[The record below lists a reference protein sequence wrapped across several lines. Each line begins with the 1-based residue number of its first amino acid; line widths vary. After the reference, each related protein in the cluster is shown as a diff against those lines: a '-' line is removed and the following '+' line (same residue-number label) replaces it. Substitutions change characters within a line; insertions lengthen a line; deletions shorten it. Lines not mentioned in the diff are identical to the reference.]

1 MTRRVFRPARHD
13 YGEGIGTRLR
23 DRSRG
28 DRGSGSPRLG
38 WAIVGTGGI
47 SRTTV
52 GDLHLTENL
61 DLVAVASRTIEKA
74 SEFAAEFEV
83 PRAYGDYDALLQDDE
98 VDVVYIGTPIGTH
111 ATIARQALLAGKHVL
126 VEKAFTAT
134 AREAR
139 GLARLAAKQGRFLM
153 EAMWMRFNPAF
164 VRMLGEVEDGAIG
177 ELRCVQAG
185 FGFPAPPEWN
195 HWRPDLGG
203 GALLDMGVYPLTLA
217 HVLLGVPD
225 GIEATGEVRDDG
237 LDLTASVYLR
247 YDDGRFATA
256 LTSLRGFVGAGA
268 TIGGST
274 GYVSYDE
281 PFLSA
286 GSFHIESPPFG
297 TPRTVTEE
305 LEGNGYVPMFRAVGE
320 AVADGLLEHPLR
332 PLRDTI
338 AVLDTV
344 DEVRAQLLGQG

>member
-1 MTRRVFRPARHD
+1 V
-13 YGEGIGTRLR
+13 
-23 DRSRG
+23 SR
-28 DRGSGSPRLG
+28 RLG

-47 SRTTV
+47 SRTTA

-61 DLVAVASRTIEKA
+61 DLVAVASRTIENA

-83 PRAYGDYDALLQDDE
+83 PRAYGDFHALLDDRDI
-98 VDVVYIGTPIGTH
+98 DVVYIGTPIGTH
-111 ATIARQALLAGKHVL
+111 AALAREALLAGKHVL
-126 VEKAFTAT
+126 VEKAFTTT

-139 GLARLAAKQGRFLM
+139 ALARLAAKQGRFLM
-153 EAMWMRFNPAF
+153 EGMWMRFNPAF
-164 VRMLGEVEDGAIG
+164 VRMLEEIEDGAIG
-177 ELRCVQAG
+177 DLRCVQAS

-195 HWRPDLGG
+195 HWRPELGG

-225 GIEATGEVRDDG
+225 SVEATGEVRDDG
-237 LDLTASVYLR
+237 LDLTASVFLR

-256 LTSLRGFVGAGA
+256 LTSLRAFIGAGA

-274 GYVSYDE
+274 GYVTYDE

-286 GSFHIESPPFG
+286 GSFHIESPPSG
-297 TPRTVTEE
+297 TPRTVEEE

-320 AVADGLLEHPLR
+320 VIAEGLLEHPLR

-344 DEVRAQLLGQG
+344 DEVRSQLLGRS